1 MILIYFQITEVYS
14 HLKYLAIPCGIQR
27 AKLAIGTNLSPQ
39 NYLFIWLLQNITVN
53 INFSV
58 VLMLL

>member
-14 HLKYLAIPCGIQR
+14 HLKYVAILSGIQR
-27 AKLAIGTNLSPQ
+27 AKLAIGTNLSPP
-39 NYLFIWLLQNITVN
+39 NYLFIWLLQNITAN